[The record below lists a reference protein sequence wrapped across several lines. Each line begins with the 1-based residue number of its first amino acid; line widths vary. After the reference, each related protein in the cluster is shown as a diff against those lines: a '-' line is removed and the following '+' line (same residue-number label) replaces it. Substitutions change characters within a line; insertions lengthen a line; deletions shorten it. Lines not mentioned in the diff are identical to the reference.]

1 MAEAH
6 EVRRWI
12 ECCEMLAKV
21 GPLDELR
28 AILLLDRYEHAQ
40 DVTQQMT
47 AALGDAVQKKR
58 LSKPLRGEP
67 DGIRIQRVGLYLD
80 VGHW

>member
-1 MAEAH
+1 
-6 EVRRWI
+6 
-12 ECCEMLAKV
+12 
-21 GPLDELR
+21 
-28 AILLLDRYEHAQ
+28 
-40 DVTQQMT
+40 MT